1 MDRATAILLA
11 WSAAPIGW
19 QQNPGRMVSAFDCFM
34 TLDESEKR
42 RVPVFN
48 VPAAGQCSAQ

>member
-1 MDRATAILLA
+1 MDMATAILLA
-11 WSAAPIGW
+11 WPAAPIGW

-42 RVPVFN
+42 RVPVLN